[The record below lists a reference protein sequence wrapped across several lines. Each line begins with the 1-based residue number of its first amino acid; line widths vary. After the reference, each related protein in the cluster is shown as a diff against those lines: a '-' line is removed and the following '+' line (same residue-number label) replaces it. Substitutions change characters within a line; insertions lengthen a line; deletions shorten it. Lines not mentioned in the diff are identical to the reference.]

1 MSPQLS
7 SDARRGVLGSL
18 KAVETRLASDQVTNQ
33 ILELIRL
40 GAIKPGDRLPAET
53 ELAEQLQV
61 GRSTI
66 REAKRALLA
75 RGFLEVK
82 GKRGTFVAAPSTD
95 ALDLEMLAQVL
106 SDKAMREIH
115 EARKIVEVGAARLSA
130 ERATRKD
137 AAALE
142 ETLAGMSSSIDDDA
156 AFWPCTVEFHRRLVE
171 ASHNQALTSLAQVIS
186 RLVTAHQMPVYRTVE
201 EKGHALRSHRRLL
214 NAVLAGDPTVAGA
227 AMARHLDESERTRR
241 RAYPRRTAVTGR

>member
-1 MSPQLS
+1 VTSEFAGDDRP
-7 SDARRGVLGSL
+7 GVLGSL
-18 KAVETRLASDQVTNQ
+18 KAVEIRSASDQVTNQ

-40 GAIKPGDRLPAET
+40 RAIKPGDRLPAET
-53 ELAEQLQV
+53 QLAERLRV

-75 RGFLEVK
+75 RGFLEAR

-95 ALDLEMLAQVL
+95 ALDLDMLAQVL
-106 SDKAMREIH
+106 SDKAMRDIY
-115 EARKIVEVGAARLSA
+115 EARKIVEVGAARLA
-130 ERATRKD
+130 AVRATPKD
-137 AAALE
+137 TAALE
-142 ETLAGMSSSIDDDA
+142 ETLAGMSNSIDNDT
-156 AFWPCTVEFHRRLVE
+156 AFWPYTVEFHRRLVE

-201 EKGHALRSHRRLL
+201 EKGHALRTHLRLMK
-214 NAVLAGDPTVAGA
+214 AVLGGDAALAGA

-241 RAYPRRTAVTGR
+241 RAFPRATR